1 MGDKREKTAQPNS
14 LGSAEYSNIPAQLED
29 VVLSAFAQSVE
40 ATTRIYETFRCS
52 ILTELQI
59 EETQFGWI

>member
-29 VVLSAFAQSVE
+29 VVLSAFAQSVK
-40 ATTRIYETFRCS
+40 S
-52 ILTELQI
+52 DDKNL
-59 EETQFGWI
+59 